1 VCFLLIGKIKVV
13 NMKIGVFCPIG
24 NNGWLLSENA
34 PQYKP
39 SFEMNKQ
46 IVQRAEHYG
55 FDFALSMIKLRGFG
69 GKTEFWEHNLETFTL
84 MAGLAAVTSKIQIY
98 ATAATLVMP
107 PAIVARMA
115 STIDSISNGR
125 FGLNVV
131 TGWQAPEYTQMGMWP
146 GDEYFGKRYEYL
158 SEYVQVL
165 RDLWATGKSDF
176 KGEHFQMEDCRVSPI
191 PQADMKIICAGQSDS
206 GLAFSAQYAD
216 YNFVFGKGLNTPT
229 AFAEINDRLKAH
241 TDKTGRNVETFVLF
255 MVIAAETDEEAF
267 AKWQSYNDGA
277 DMEAINWL
285 KNQGGKDT
293 SSGSDTNIRQMAS
306 SVSPVNINM
315 GTLVGSFEN
324 VASMLDEL
332 DSIEGTGG
340 ILLTFDDFIQGV
352 EDFGQKIQPLMKS
365 RQSIVIEEGE
375 AALTILEKSA

>member
-1 VCFLLIGKIKVV
+1 
-13 NMKIGVFCPIG
+13 MKIGVFCPIG

-69 GKTEFWEHNLETFTL
+69 GKTEFWDHNLETFTL
-84 MAGLAAVTSKIQIY
+84 MAGLAAVTSKIKIY

-131 TGWQAPEYTQMGMWP
+131 TGWQAPEYKQMGMWP
-146 GDEYFGKRYEYL
+146 GDEYFAKRYDYL
-158 SEYVQVL
+158 SEYVEIL
-165 RDLWATGKSDF
+165 RELWATGQSDF
-176 KGEHFQMEDCRVSPI
+176 KGEHFQMDDCRVSPV
-191 PQADMKIICAGQSDS
+191 PQADMKIICAGQSDT
-206 GLAFSAQYAD
+206 GLEFSAKYAD
-216 YNFVFGKGLNTPT
+216 YNFVFGKGLNTPK
-229 AFAEINDRLKAH
+229 AYADINDRLKVH
-241 TDKTGRNVETFVLF
+241 TDKTGRDVQTYVLF

-277 DMEAINWL
+277 DVEAINWL
-285 KNQGGKDT
+285 MNQGGKDT
-293 SSGSDTNIRQMAS
+293 KSGADTNIRQMAS

-324 VASMLDEL
+324 VAKMLDEIGE
-332 DSIEGTGG
+332 IEGTEG

-352 EDFGQKIQPLMKS
+352 EDFGQKIQPLMKC
-365 RQSIVIEEGE
+365 REHIVVEGE
-375 AALTILEKSA
+375 ATQVSVLEKSA